1 MIDKQTIIDDQKKTI
16 HRLQQECTEKTNT
29 ILALGDKLKC
39 KEQECESLN
48 ADNIYLRDR
57 ESKLELAILRRDE
70 KLDQLKEQLKTKEQE
85 CETLASQ
92 LDFEVQKKECLEKKC
107 KQQSWNIGNL
117 GYKIKNQRHEIN
129 NRLKQL
135 DQLKQECKELRVEN
149 KKLKE
154 ELLDLKL
161 QFEEEQL
168 MYEI

>member
-1 MIDKQTIIDDQKKTI
+1 MTTVKQIIIDDQKKTI

-39 KEQECESLN
+39 KEQEC
-48 ADNIYLRDR
+48 
-57 ESKLELAILRRDE
+57 
-70 KLDQLKEQLKTKEQE
+70 
-85 CETLASQ
+85 
-92 LDFEVQKKECLEKKC
+92 
-107 KQQSWNIGNL
+107 
-117 GYKIKNQRHEIN
+117 
-129 NRLKQL
+129 
-135 DQLKQECKELRVEN
+135 KELRVEN